1 MSIAQFFKAYDL
13 RGTTPNLTAEVYY
26 WSGFGLIETIL
37 KPQNLPLSVIIT
49 RDCRLSSLEF
59 YNAFAKGIEDAGGSI
74 ILLGIGTTDLMYA
87 ASMSLD
93 LPGAIITAS
102 HNPPLDNG
110 LKIVKKIPQ
119 MLGLK
124 DGLDKI
130 RDFVVNKIEIEKI
143 KINLK
148 NTTNYQE
155 NSQIKNQVIQ
165 FFVDKIK
172 EIGKVEE
179 LIKLV
184 NLESQN
190 SKVGL
195 EFLDKVLQNEQNK
208 QNNSINLQIK
218 LEDNPDK
225 NQEKT
230 SQFQFK
236 KLKVVVDT
244 ANGMG
249 GFIMPYLQEIYKNLV
264 DFVPLFWELD
274 GSFPNHAADPMNP
287 HNLRFLSQKVLEEQ
301 ADFGIAMDGD
311 ADRAFFVDENGILI
325 SGEHLVALFAQEI
338 LNDNFENGEPKIK
351 QIELKSCE
359 NIFNSS
365 KENIVENN
373 NLNYKKNS
381 SQNIS
386 NVSDENLILE
396 QKKSQES
403 VQKTINSKKV
413 ETDLQDKFNMQF
425 NPAIVYVIS
434 YSRALPDTVLENNGI
449 PIISKQGHTFVKSQ
463 MSKYKAI
470 YGGEAS
476 GHHYFGQF
484 GFMDSGAITIAIFI
498 KILIQK
504 NLQKQNFIQNSDNS
518 QNVNQ
523 TQKPLKASQLCKKW
537 SEKYFVSGEQ
547 NFILPKNLTMPKVVQ
562 IIKKNYSK
570 LAISELDGITVYDIL
585 SKFTIRGS
593 NTEPLLRIN
602 IETKIENKTQEI
614 LDKIKKILNL
624 NS

>member
-1 MSIAQFFKAYDL
+1 MSIVQFFKAYDL
-13 RGTTPNLTAEVYY
+13 RGTTPELNAEVYY

-59 YNAFAKGIEDAGGSI
+59 YNAFAKGIIDSGGSV

-87 ASMSLD
+87 ASMKLNLS
-93 LPGAIITAS
+93 GAMITAS

-130 RDFVVNKIEIEKI
+130 RDFVVCKIEIEETKI
-143 KINLK
+143 DLK
-148 NTTNYQE
+148 NTMNYQE
-155 NSQIKNQVIQ
+155 NSEIKNQVIH
-165 FFVDKIK
+165 FFVYKIK
-172 EIGKVEE
+172 EIGRIEE
-179 LIKLV
+179 LIKLT
-184 NLESQN
+184 S
-190 SKVGL
+190 
-195 EFLDKVLQNEQNK
+195 LQNENIETKLQNLEK
-208 QNNSINLQIK
+208 QENLSDNSI
-218 LEDNPDK
+218 K
-225 NQEKT
+225 NKKREFEFQK
-230 SQFQFK
+230 QFK
-236 KLKVVVDT
+236 KFKVVVDT

-264 DFVPLFWELD
+264 DFVPLFWALD

-287 HNLRFLSQKVLEEQ
+287 ENLRFLSQKVLEEQ

-311 ADRAFFVDENGILI
+311 ADRAFFVDENGNLI
-325 SGEHLVALFAQEI
+325 SGEHLVALFAEEI
-338 LNDNFENGEPKIK
+338 LNDNFENGEPKIE
-351 QIELKSCE
+351 QIELNNNEKTV
-359 NIFNSS
+359 NLS
-365 KENIVENN
+365 KENIVESN
-373 NLNYKKNS
+373 NLQDQENSTLSIDLQKNS
-381 SQNIS
+381 SQSIS
-386 NVSDENLILE
+386 KISSENLILG
-396 QKKSQES
+396 QNKSQEN
-403 VQKTINSKKV
+403 VQKITNSTKT
-413 ETDLQDKFNMQF
+413 EIDLQDKFDIQF

-463 MSKYKAI
+463 MNKYKAI

-504 NLQKQNFIQNSDNS
+504 NLKPKINQNLDENFDEKSTQINQQK
-518 QNVNQ
+518 
-523 TQKPLKASQLCKKW
+523 TLKASQLCKKW

-547 NFILPKNLTMPKVVQ
+547 NFVLPKNLTMAKVVE
-562 IIKKNYSK
+562 IIKENYSK
-570 LAISELDGITVYDIL
+570 STISELDGITVYDIL

-602 IETKIENKTQEI
+602 VETKMENKTKEI
-614 LDKIKKILNL
+614 LDKIKKVLNL